1 MDTLKT
7 YSINKQDR
15 SPFYF
20 VSWREEN
27 GQQFKRS
34 TKVPH
39 AGGMFQGRKITATQ
53 AARLA
58 EQVAVRLMAEQ
69 EEKSKDE
76 KNISV
81 RRVFELMI
89 SGKLG
94 KVSPRTYYNARLSY
108 NLFLTWLGRRADAPM
123 REIKRSDLKE
133 WVSFRRTEVRA
144 STCKKD
150 LTAINS
156 AFSWALDAEIIDKHP
171 GLGLRVAPD
180 TKTEK
185 VLHEAFTI
193 DEVRY
198 LVAKLPDEWSSLVRC
213 CIGTFGQRL
222 QDMLDLTWEQFDW
235 KERCVKMIS
244 EKTGRVIAHP
254 MTNTFFGWARAKYE
268 EGRKRG
274 GKYAVYVH
282 PNLRE
287 LSNPSTEFTTL
298 VKLHGIGISGQEVS
312 GKRKK
317 WHSKTFHSLRASVA
331 TMLQLGGISEGIAM
345 HLVGHDSKTVHQAYI
360 RPTAQQLLDVAAN
373 FPEI

>member
-20 VSWREEN
+20 VSWRGKN

-53 AARLA
+53 AARMA
-58 EQVAVRLMAEQ
+58 EQVAALLMNEE
-69 EEKSKDE
+69 EEKCKDE

-81 RRVFELMI
+81 RRVFDLMI

-133 WVSFRRTEVRA
+133 WVSFRRSEVRA
-144 STCKKD
+144 ATCKKD

-156 AFSWALDAEIIDKHP
+156 AFTWALDAEIIDKHP
-171 GLGLRVAPD
+171 GQGLRVPPD

-185 VLHEAFTI
+185 IVKEAFTLEEI
-193 DEVRY
+193 RY
-198 LVAKLPDEWSSLVRC
+198 LVDKLPDEWSSLVRC
-213 CIGTFGQRL
+213 CIGTYGQRL

-235 KERCVKMIS
+235 KERCVRMLS
-244 EKTGRVIAHP
+244 EKTARPIAHP
-254 MTNTFFGWARAKYE
+254 MTDSFYNWAH
-268 EGRKRG
+268 GRFEKAQKIG
-274 GKYAVYVH
+274 GRYAVWLH

-287 LSNPSTEFTTL
+287 LSNPSKDFTML
-298 VKLHGIGISGQEVS
+298 VKLHGLGMSGQGAA
-312 GKRKK
+312 GKRKN
-317 WHSKTFHSLRASVA
+317 WHSKTFHSLRSSVA

-345 HLVGHDSKTVHQAYI
+345 HLVGHDSKAVHAAYL
-360 RPTAQQLLDVAAN
+360 RPTAKQLLDVAAS